1 MNMIQEKCAEFYRY
15 KVEISIRCRVMSST
29 TKSYLL
35 SLFVPQAPR
44 LRLEGLVFVLAMAI
58 AVSVGLIS
66 TLSFSNIMVNPVLIA
81 QGDDLVEAIRQHI
94 HNTFFAGLPAQIV
107 DMRAER
113 VLAEGHAGIVA
124 EFLEVLSSLKFAI
137 KPSTASKRTGTS
149 LNPLWRKGCGATTAW
164 RELLVQNTYTQPC
177 AVARLMTGSLYT
189 HIALPSEPGKKVF
202 SEEWDWNVVEAY
214 AKLAVEYATQKG
226 MTIYYPN
233 KRTVSVSEEAFC
245 QAIEAELSA
254 HGVEGVDILS
264 DDFIAQVVDAE
275 RFTQKPFAALATNL
289 MGDLTID
296 VMMRANKSYA
306 ASSVVFTLSGAK
318 VWEQSGGTN
327 ESMLLAYLRG
337 EAVQHDSLDIFLM
350 YTQAYGAA
358 NAVDIGFVQKLNRLY
373 QIAYDAHQNRS
384 TEWDTLTLLG
394 QIEAQAKKENL
405 IFA

>member
-1 MNMIQEKCAEFYRY
+1 
-15 KVEISIRCRVMSST
+15 VT
-29 TKSYLL
+29 
-35 SLFVPQAPR
+35 
-44 LRLEGLVFVLAMAI
+44 
-58 AVSVGLIS
+58 
-66 TLSFSNIMVNPVLIA
+66 NPVLIA
-81 QGDDLVEAIRQHI
+81 KGDDLVEAIRDLI

-189 HIALPSEPGKKVF
+189 HSIQDSVGNRKVYA
-202 SEEWDWNVVEAY
+202 EEWDWDVVQAF
-214 AKLAVEYATQKG
+214 AQLAVEYATQKG
-226 MTIYYPN
+226 MTVYYPN
-233 KRTVSVSEEAFC
+233 KRTVSVSEEDYC
-245 QAIEAELSA
+245 QAIEAQLSA
-254 HGVEGVDILS
+254 QEVEGIDILS
-264 DDFIAQVVDAE
+264 DDFLAQVVDAE
-275 RFTQKPFAALATNL
+275 RFTQKPFAALCTNL

-327 ESMLLAYLRG
+327 ETMLPAYLRG
-337 EAVQHDSLDIFLM
+337 EPVQHDALDIFLM
-350 YTQAYGAA
+350 YTQAYTAA
-358 NAVDIGFVQKLNRLY
+358 NPTDFDLGQKLSRLY
-373 QIAYDAHQNRS
+373 QIAYNAHQNRS
-384 TEWDTLTLLG
+384 DEWHTLSLL
-394 QIEAQAKKENL
+394 ETVRHQAEQEGL
-405 IFA
+405 LFA